1 MSVADKDDQA
11 PALALQ
17 RFAGTRRELQ
27 TGEEPRAVE
36 ARWRRVYGR
45 LRARARS
52 LMAGERAGHTLDPT
66 ALVHETYLRVAADRC
81 RPRSPEEFMAASA
94 VVMRRILVDWARRR
108 GRVKRGGHLM
118 RIDIAPDRIVDA
130 IGSERIVA
138 VDRALDRLDRVDPE
152 AAHVAVLRHFGG
164 LTVPEMARVLG
175 VSPRTVDRLWAFAV
189 CWLRRELDE

>member
-1 MSVADKDDQA
+1 
-11 PALALQ
+11 
-17 RFAGTRRELQ
+17 
-27 TGEEPRAVE
+27 
-36 ARWRRVYGR
+36 
-45 LRARARS
+45 
-52 LMAGERAGHTLDPT
+52 
-66 ALVHETYLRVAADRC
+66 
-81 RPRSPEEFMAASA
+81 MAASA

-138 VDRALDRLDRVDPE
+138 VDRALDRLDRIDPE

-175 VSPRTVDRLWAFAV
+175 VSPRTVDRTWAFAV

>member
-1 MSVADKDDQA
+1 MSVANEFGRPCA
-11 PALALQ
+11 PNRRRPVVLRQ
-17 RFAGTRRELQ
+17 DRWDAG
-27 TGEEPRAVE
+27 EPRADE
-36 ARWRRVYGR
+36 ARWQRVYGR
-45 LRARARS
+45 LRSRARS

-66 ALVHETYLRVAADRC
+66 ALVHETYLRVAADR
-81 RPRSPEEFMAASA
+81 RQPRSPEELLAASA
-94 VVMRRILVDWARRR
+94 VVMRRILVEWARRR
-108 GRVKRGGHLM
+108 GRVKRGGHLT
-118 RIDIAPDRIVDA
+118 RVEITPERLVDV

-138 VDRALDRLDRVDPE
+138 VDRALDRFDRIDPE